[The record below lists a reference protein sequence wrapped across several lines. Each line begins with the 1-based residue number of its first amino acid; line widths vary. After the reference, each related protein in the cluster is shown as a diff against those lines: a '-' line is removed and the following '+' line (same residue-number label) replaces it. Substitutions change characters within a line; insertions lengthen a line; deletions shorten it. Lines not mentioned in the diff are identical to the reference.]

1 MRLFRREAS
10 GQRHSSDSSLRE
22 ILFPRRN
29 QPRADTMPS
38 RFPGHDKRDD
48 FAVKIVV

>member
-1 MRLFRREAS
+1 MRLFALEAS

-22 ILFPRRN
+22 ILFRRRD
-29 QPRADTMPS
+29 QLGADTTPA

-48 FAVKIVV
+48 SAVEIVV